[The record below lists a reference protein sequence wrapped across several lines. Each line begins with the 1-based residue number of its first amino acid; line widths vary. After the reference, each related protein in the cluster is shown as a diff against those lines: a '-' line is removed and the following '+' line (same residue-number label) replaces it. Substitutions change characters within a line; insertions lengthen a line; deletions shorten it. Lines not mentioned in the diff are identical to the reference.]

1 MADSAQTETNNAQA
15 NYLDMSDEEFLKAP
29 PPVASAT
36 EEKPVE
42 QPAPQEKEGTLE
54 EPDEPGTEEE
64 QEALTVLDKIG
75 FKIRRMLGSRIS
87 ELSSFAYVKSIP
99 DKYQDLLATNSVE
112 KKAMV
117 KRVTKDIHSLSEN
130 HNMSFDEIVKIYLN
144 ESLKG

>member
-1 MADSAQTETNNAQA
+1 MTTRKNIDSILAYVLIKSIMTNPMSTKAFDLGLIDEKGNTIKEPETN
-15 NYLDMSDEEFLKAP
+15 
-29 PPVASAT
+29 
-36 EEKPVE
+36 
-42 QPAPQEKEGTLE
+42 
-54 EPDEPGTEEE
+54 EE

-87 ELSSFAYVKSIP
+87 ELSTFAYIKSIP

-117 KRVTKDIHSLSEN
+117 KRVKKDIENLSET
-130 HNMSFDEIVKIYLN
+130 HEMSFDEIVKIYLN

>member
-1 MADSAQTETNNAQA
+1 MTTRKNIDSILAYVLIKSIMTNPMTTDA
-15 NYLDMSDEEFLKAP
+15 YELGLIDEKGNII
-29 PPVASAT
+29 
-36 EEKPVE
+36 
-42 QPAPQEKEGTLE
+42 KEPE
-54 EPDEPGTEEE
+54 TEEE

-87 ELSSFAYVKSIP
+87 ELSSFVYVKSIP

-117 KRVTKDIHSLSEN
+117 KRVTKDINSLSEN
-130 HNMSFDEIVKIYLN
+130 HNMSFDDIVKIYLN